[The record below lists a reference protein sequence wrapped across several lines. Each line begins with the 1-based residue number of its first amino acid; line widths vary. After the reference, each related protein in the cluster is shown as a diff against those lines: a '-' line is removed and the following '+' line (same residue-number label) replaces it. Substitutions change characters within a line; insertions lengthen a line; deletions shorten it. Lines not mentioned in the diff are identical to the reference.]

1 MFLDRFEQL
10 VGRWTLELGLLEK
23 FPADYDDPSGHK
35 ITGRDNKDSTILM
48 KDHVVSDLLL
58 NQGQPIC
65 LQLQCQPVAST
76 QKLIK
81 QTTCFLKNRFL
92 LSGYA

>member
-1 MFLDRFEQL
+1 MLGSGEKKVSILDSNNYLGVGLWNLDFLKKL
-10 VGRWTLELGLLEK
+10 
-23 FPADYDDPSGHK
+23 PADDDPSGHK

-76 QKLIK
+76 HQLIK
-81 QTTCFLKNRFL
+81 QSFF
-92 LSGYA
+92 